1 MLAPSILGACFGIF
15 EVRSI
20 VTNCL
25 YEMTEKPRPKR
36 LTQADVTRL
45 MSDSSARTRAQ
56 TTAKIAAEFDAA
68 TLSDAERRIAEDLFR
83 TLVEDT
89 EVLVREALAAHLK
102 STPELPHDVAL
113 ALARD
118 VDSVALPMLK
128 FSEVLTDDDL
138 IEIVRGREPAKQVA
152 IAQRPGVSEAVS
164 DALVDTGNEAAVAH
178 LVGNEGAALSEDAF
192 ERVIDNYHES
202 TSVADSLARRPNL
215 PPAISERVVSA
226 LTERLQAY
234 LVAEHDVSPD
244 IASTLILQ
252 ARERAT
258 VTLIDYGSSEAE
270 LESLIEQLDRKERLT
285 PSLLLRVLCV
295 GDLNFFERAMSK
307 LTDLPLP
314 NVRILIHDKGMLGL
328 EPLYMRAG
336 LPKGLFPAFRAAVSL
351 VVETDYDGGRN
362 DRQRYVERIM
372 ERMLTKFEDPTTRIA
387 AGDIEYLMA
396 KLRQLA
402 A

>member
-1 MLAPSILGACFGIF
+1 
-15 EVRSI
+15 
-20 VTNCL
+20 
-25 YEMTEKPRPKR
+25 MTEKNKPER
-36 LTQADVTRL
+36 LTQADVARL
-45 MSDSSARTRAQ
+45 LRDSSPQTRAQ

-68 TLSDAERRIAEDLFR
+68 SLSDAERQIAEEIFR
-83 TLVEDT
+83 TLVKDT

-118 VDSVALPMLK
+118 VDSVALPVLK

-138 IEIVRGREPAKQVA
+138 IGIVRGQESAKQVA
-152 IAQRPGVSEAVS
+152 IAQRSGVSEAVS
-164 DALVDTGNEAAVAH
+164 DALVETGNEAAVAH
-178 LVGNEGAALSEDAF
+178 LVGNEGAKLSEGALD
-192 ERVIDNYHES
+192 RVIDRYKES
-202 TSVADSLARRPNL
+202 NSVADSLVRRPNL
-215 PPAISERVVSA
+215 PPIIAERVVSA

-234 LVAEHDVSPD
+234 LVSKDDVSAD
-244 IASTLILQ
+244 LASTLIFQ

-270 LESLIEQLDRKERLT
+270 LDSLIDQLHRKERLT
-285 PSLLLRVLCV
+285 PSLLLRALCV

-307 LTDLPLP
+307 LTDLPLQ

-328 EPLYMRAG
+328 EPLYLRAG
-336 LPKGLFPAFRAAVSL
+336 MPKALFPAFRAAVSL

-362 DRQRYVERIM
+362 DRQRYVEKIM
-372 ERMLTKFEDPTTRIA
+372 ERMLTKFEDPATRIA
-387 AGDIEYLMA
+387 ADDIEYLMA
-396 KLRQLA
+396 KLRQIA

>member
-1 MLAPSILGACFGIF
+1 
-15 EVRSI
+15 
-20 VTNCL
+20 
-25 YEMTEKPRPKR
+25 MTEKPRPR
-36 LTQADVTRL
+36 SLTQADVTRL
-45 MSDSSARTRAQ
+45 LSDSSPRTRAR

-68 TLSDAERRIAEDLFR
+68 ALSEAERRIAEDIFR
-83 TLVEDT
+83 TLVKDT

-118 VDSVALPMLK
+118 VDSVALPVLK

-138 IEIVRGREPAKQVA
+138 IEIVRGQEPAKQVA
-152 IAQRPGVSEAVS
+152 IAQRTGVSEAVS
-164 DALVDTGNEAAVAH
+164 DALVDTGNEVAVAH

-192 ERVIDNYHES
+192 ERVIDNYNES

-226 LTERLQAY
+226 LSERLQAY

-258 VTLIDYGSSEAE
+258 ATLIDYGSNDAD

-307 LTDLPLP
+307 LTNLPLP

-351 VVETDYDGGRN
+351 VVETDYDGGPN
-362 DRQRYVERIM
+362 DRRRYVERIV
-372 ERMLTKFEDPTTRIA
+372 ERMLTKFEDPTMRIA
-387 AGDIEYLMA
+387 PDDIEYLMA

>member
-1 MLAPSILGACFGIF
+1 
-15 EVRSI
+15 
-20 VTNCL
+20 
-25 YEMTEKPRPKR
+25 MTEKTEPAR

-45 MSDSSARTRAQ
+45 LNDSSPRVRAQ

-68 TLSDAERRIAEDLFR
+68 ALSEAERRIAEDIFR
-83 TLVEDT
+83 ALVRDT

-118 VDSVALPMLK
+118 VDSVALPVLK

-138 IEIVRGREPAKQVA
+138 IDIVRGQEPAKQVA
-152 IAQRPGVSEAVS
+152 IAQRSGVSEAVS
-164 DALVDTGNEAAVAH
+164 DALVETGNEAAVAH
-178 LVGNEGAALSEDAF
+178 LVGNEGAALSEGALD
-192 ERVIDNYHES
+192 RLIDKYKES
-202 TSVADSLARRPNL
+202 TPVADSLARRPNL

-226 LTERLQAY
+226 LAERLQAY
-234 LVAEHDVSPD
+234 LVSKHELSPD
-244 IASTLILQ
+244 MASTLVLQ

-258 VTLIDYGSSEAE
+258 VTLIDYGSSEVE
-270 LESLIEQLDRKERLT
+270 LDSLIDQLHRKEGLT

-295 GDLNFFERAMSK
+295 GDLIFFERAMSK
-307 LTDLPLP
+307 LTNLPLR

-328 EPLYMRAG
+328 EPLYLRAG
-336 LPKGLFPAFRAAVSL
+336 LPKALFPAFRAAVSL
-351 VVETDYDGGRN
+351 VVETDYDGGPN

-372 ERMLTKFEDPTTRIA
+372 QRILTKFEDPATRIA
-387 AGDIEYLMA
+387 PDDIEYLMV

>member
-1 MLAPSILGACFGIF
+1 
-15 EVRSI
+15 
-20 VTNCL
+20 
-25 YEMTEKPRPKR
+25 MTKKPRPR
-36 LTQADVTRL
+36 SLTQADVTRL
-45 MSDSSARTRAQ
+45 LSDSSPRTRAR

-68 TLSDAERRIAEDLFR
+68 TLSEAERRIAEDIFR
-83 TLVEDT
+83 TLVKDT

-118 VDSVALPMLK
+118 VDSVALPVLK

-138 IEIVRGREPAKQVA
+138 IEIVRGQEPAKQVA
-152 IAQRPGVSEAVS
+152 IAQRTGVSEAVS
-164 DALVDTGNEAAVAH
+164 DALVDTGNEVAVAH

-192 ERVIDNYHES
+192 ERVIDNYNES

-226 LTERLQAY
+226 LSERLQAY

-258 VTLIDYGSSEAE
+258 ATLIDYGSNDAD

-307 LTDLPLP
+307 LTNLPLP

-336 LPKGLFPAFRAAVSL
+336 LPQGLYPAFRAAVSL
-351 VVETDYDGGRN
+351 VVETDYDGGPN
-362 DRQRYVERIM
+362 DRRRYVERIM
-372 ERMLTKFEDPTTRIA
+372 ERMLTKFEDPTACIA
-387 AGDIEYLMA
+387 PDDIEYLMA

>member
-1 MLAPSILGACFGIF
+1 
-15 EVRSI
+15 
-20 VTNCL
+20 
-25 YEMTEKPRPKR
+25 MTEKPRPR
-36 LTQADVTRL
+36 SLTQADVTRL
-45 MSDSSARTRAQ
+45 LSDSSPRTRAR

-68 TLSDAERRIAEDLFR
+68 ALSEAERRIAEDIFR
-83 TLVEDT
+83 TLVKDT

-118 VDSVALPMLK
+118 VDSVALPVLK

-138 IEIVRGREPAKQVA
+138 IEIVRGQEPAKQVA
-152 IAQRPGVSEAVS
+152 IAQRTGVSEAVS
-164 DALVDTGNEAAVAH
+164 DALVDTGNEVAVAH

-192 ERVIDNYHES
+192 ERVIDNYNES

-226 LTERLQAY
+226 LSERLQAY

-258 VTLIDYGSSEAE
+258 ATLIDYGSNDAD

-307 LTDLPLP
+307 LTNLPLP

-336 LPKGLFPAFRAAVSL
+336 LPQGLYPAFRAAVSL
-351 VVETDYDGGRN
+351 VVETDYDGGPN
-362 DRQRYVERIM
+362 DRRRYVERIM
-372 ERMLTKFEDPTTRIA
+372 ERMLTKFEDPTVCIA
-387 AGDIEYLMA
+387 PDDIEYLMA

>member
-1 MLAPSILGACFGIF
+1 
-15 EVRSI
+15 
-20 VTNCL
+20 
-25 YEMTEKPRPKR
+25 MTEKPRPKH
-36 LTQADVTRL
+36 LTQADVAHL
-45 MSDSSARTRAQ
+45 MSDPSPRTRAR

-68 TLSDAERRIAEDLFR
+68 ALSDAERRIAEDIFR
-83 TLVEDT
+83 TLVKDT

-152 IAQRPGVSEAVS
+152 IAQRTGVSEAVS

-192 ERVIDNYHES
+192 ERVIDNYNES

-234 LVAEHDVSPD
+234 LVSEHDVSPD

-258 VTLIDYGSSEAE
+258 ATLIDYGSSEAE

-307 LTDLPLP
+307 LTNLPLP
-314 NVRILIHDKGMLGL
+314 NVRVLIHDKGMLGL
-328 EPLYMRAG
+328 EPLYTRAA
-336 LPKGLFPAFRAAVSL
+336 LPKGLYPAFRAAVSL
-351 VVETDYDGGRN
+351 VVETDYDGGPN
-362 DRQRYVERIM
+362 DRKRYVERIM
-372 ERMLTKFEDPTTRIA
+372 ERMLTKFEDPTMRIA
-387 AGDIEYLMA
+387 PDDIEYLMA